1 MIHKLKSGPW
11 PVFLLSSLSSIGNLF
26 LPIILVRLLS
36 PEDIGIY
43 KIFFLHMAAIP
54 FLFMSG
60 GPMHSVFYWVGR
72 GKEERGRYLN
82 ATWALTLFLSVM
94 VLVVGLPLRE
104 WIASHLDIPH
114 QYVVLLLLTGA
125 LFSPTGHYT
134 ESSIALGKN
143 MGSVFDTVSELLKS
157 GGFIYIAWKYKDL
170 SYLFIFFAAFMALKL
185 LVMAYLNQTQNGIG
199 LRTDREHIT
208 KVFMYS
214 LPMSI
219 SGLLSFFV
227 DKVDMLL
234 LSSHLDASSFAYY
247 SLGCLAVPPL
257 YLLEMSVQKVLIPS
271 ISRTYLTHEWAEGAA
286 AYRKAIKDISFLI
299 IPSIFGLITFAT
311 PIVRMLYTEQYLESV
326 PYLQI
331 FAFSYLLLMFPHDT
345 VARATGNTS
354 WILKMYLVITPIS
367 LAGAYYAANHYGAQ
381 AVLIIS
387 ILIKFIPKVLGIKLS
402 KQLMNWQ
409 WNQMFPVKHLI
420 LFSGICLSLSV
431 GCLLLKGFF
440 VNDIIWF
447 FVCGG
452 AFGVSYLGLANY
464 LGNRGKYAQP

>member
-1 MIHKLKSGPW
+1 MIQKLKNGHW

-36 PEDIGIY
+36 PEDIGVY

-54 FLFMSG
+54 FIFMSG
-60 GPMHSVFYWVGR
+60 GPMHSVFYWAGR
-72 GKEERGRYLN
+72 KSEERGRYLN
-82 ATWALTLFLSVM
+82 ATWAWTLFLSVL
-94 VLVVGLPLRE
+94 VLIVGLPFRE
-104 WIASHLDIPH
+104 WVANHLDIPH

-143 MGSVFDTVSELLKS
+143 MGSVFDTISELLKS
-157 GGFIYIAWKYKDL
+157 AGFIFIAWKYRDL
-170 SYLFIFFAAFMALKL
+170 SALFIFFAAFMFLKL
-185 LVMAYLNQTQNGIG
+185 LVMVYLNKQQNGIG
-199 LRTDREHIT
+199 LSTDKEHLS

-219 SGLLSFFV
+219 SGLLGFFV
-227 DKVDMLL
+227 DKVDMLF
-234 LSSHLDASSFAYY
+234 LSSHLDASSFAFY

-271 ISRTYLTHEWAEGAA
+271 ISKTYLTHEWAEGSAA
-286 AYRKAIKDISFLI
+286 FRKAIKDISFLI

-331 FAFSYLLLMFPHDT
+331 FAFSYLLLIFPHDT
-345 VARATGNTS
+345 VARATGKTS
-354 WILKMYLVITPIS
+354 WILKMYLIITPLS
-367 LAGAYYAANHYGAQ
+367 LAAAYYAANHYGAQ
-381 AVLIIS
+381 AVLMITII
-387 ILIKFIPKVLGIKLS
+387 IKFVPKILGLKLS

-409 WNQMFPVKHLI
+409 WNEMFPVKHLF
-420 LFSGICLSLSV
+420 LFSGICLSLSI
-431 GCLLLKGFF
+431 GCLLMKVFF
-440 VNDIIWF
+440 ENDIVWF
-447 FVCGG
+447 LVCGG
-452 AFGVSYLGLANY
+452 AFGVIYLALSNY
-464 LGNRGKYAQP
+464 LGNRGKYVQA